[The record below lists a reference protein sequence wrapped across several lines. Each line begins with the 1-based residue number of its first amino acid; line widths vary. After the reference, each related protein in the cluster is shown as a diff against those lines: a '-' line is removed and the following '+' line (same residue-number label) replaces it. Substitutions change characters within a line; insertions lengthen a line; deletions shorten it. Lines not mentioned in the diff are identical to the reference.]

1 MYTLAAEAYA
11 TELQALVD
19 GTHRNSASNPLEKG
33 LGELQDTLNA
43 IIDDFQS
50 KLKLKHQDGMRS
62 FGSVNP
68 ENPEGTEQSP
78 FSFPPGAA
86 AREDSTVLQ
95 RGKEEVEAAIK
106 RAEAEMGSAAENVQA
121 IFEEGVKQAGEAAHQ
136 ATRTVIKAAGG
147 TPSPE
152 TFQETAQYVAAKV
165 SEAAATHATDAS
177 AAAQAGYE
185 DMSARYEQAVS
196 QASQAIHDATRS
208 AVRAAGYT
216 PEPETPK
223 EHVESIVAQVSST
236 LASVAAAAS
245 SAVDGASASSLYSGV
260 SASASSAYEGA
271 ASAAASVYSDAA
283 ASAHQATRSLSH
295 AVGATPTAETPKEHL
310 QNLAAAAAEAAHQ
323 ASRAMSRA
331 AGYTPTPETPGET
344 IGYVSAVVGE
354 HVESIASAVASSAA
368 AAASSASSIYDEA
381 TRTVIKAAGG
391 TPSPTNVRESAESL
405 AAGAQ
410 AYYTDAAAGAQ
421 AYYADAASKLPSY
434 EDLKSRAGS
443 LVDRSKVLM
452 GAEPAPSGYE
462 KLLNDAFALIEE
474 YQTEL
479 SVRGHQAR
487 REVSRAVG
495 ATPTPETFGE
505 HVESVASRVSGAFS
519 SATEA
524 VRSVVHEDL

>member
-1 MYTLAAEAYA
+1 
-11 TELQALVD
+11 
-19 GTHRNSASNPLEKG
+19 
-33 LGELQDTLNA
+33 
-43 IIDDFQS
+43 
-50 KLKLKHQDGMRS
+50 MRS

-68 ENPEGTEQSP
+68 ETHASTEQAP
-78 FSFPPGAA
+78 FMFPPGAA

-95 RGKEEVEAAIK
+95 RGEEEVEAAIK
-106 RAEAEMGSAAENVQA
+106 RAEAEIGSAAENVQA
-121 IFEEGVKQAGEAAHQ
+121 IFEDGVKRAGEAAHQ

-152 TFQETAQYVAAKV
+152 TFQETAEYVAAKV
-165 SEAAATHATDAS
+165 SDAAATHAADAS
-177 AAAQAGYE
+177 SAAQAGYE

-223 EHVESIVAQVSST
+223 EHAESIVAQVSST
-236 LASVAAAAS
+236 VVSIATAAS
-245 SAVDGASASSLYSGV
+245 SVVEDAGASAASLYSGA
-260 SASASSAYEGA
+260 SASASSVYEEA
-271 ASAAASVYSDAA
+271 ASTAASVYSDVA
-283 ASAHQATRSLSH
+283 ASAHQATRSLSR
-295 AVGATPTAETPKEHL
+295 AAGATPTAETPKEYL
-310 QNLAAAAAEAAHQ
+310 ENLAAAAAEAAHQ
-323 ASRAMSRA
+323 ATRSASRA

-344 IGYVSAVVGE
+344 IAYVSAVVGE

-368 AAASSASSIYDEA
+368 AAASSASSVYDEA

-391 TPSPTNVRESAESL
+391 TPSPTNVRETAESL

-434 EDLKSRAGS
+434 EDLKNRAGS
-443 LVDRSKVLM
+443 LVDRSKALM

-479 SVRGHQAR
+479 AARGHQAK

-505 HVESVASRVSGAFS
+505 HVESVASGVSSAFS

-524 VRSVVHEDL
+524 VRGMVHEDL